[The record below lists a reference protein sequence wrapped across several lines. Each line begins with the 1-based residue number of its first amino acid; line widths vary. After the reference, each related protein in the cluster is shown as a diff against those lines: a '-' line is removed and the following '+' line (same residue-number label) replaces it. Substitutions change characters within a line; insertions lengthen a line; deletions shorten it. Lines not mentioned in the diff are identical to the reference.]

1 MDRQTETDEQDG
13 WMDSIKVYV
22 CVCVHIRIVWAGGG
36 GRERRMCGQN
46 DEMRQSRNRWTD

>member
-1 MDRQTETDEQDG
+1 MEGETGRGRHIGWMDRQTETDEQDG

-36 GRERRMCGQN
+36 GRERRMCG
-46 DEMRQSRNRWTD
+46 